1 MKTNNDLEISV
12 LRGDK
17 LFNQNTPFIININTP
32 KLQNAQKMCNADL
45 ICVIDVSGSMEG
57 KKLDLV
63 KKSLN
68 ILIKMMDEND
78 CLALVIFSSSA
89 KILCNLEYMT
99 ESRKKEF
106 ISKVNQIK
114 AKYSTNIL
122 SGLKKAVEILKYIK
136 EEKNDK
142 RASSILLL
150 SDGCDDNS
158 KDFVLN
164 GFKNLLKEE
173 KLDFTL
179 NAFGYGDDHDPEVM
193 NQLANIRDGSFFY
206 VQDYKKVSEYF
217 VAVLGGCVSIISKNV
232 KVSVK
237 LLNEHCQFAKILGEK
252 YLYYHKLEPHIFKTK
267 IIQLLCDKEY
277 TYVLE
282 INLDEQKI
290 EKGEEILYVE
300 VLYKDMEI
308 NNKVIKKT
316 FMYKNQSNEEDKDK
330 ANEEYIRSQ
339 VYYILDEALKLREKN
354 KIKEANDLLSNME
367 DWIKKNYK
375 GNNKFY
381 LEDIQNSKTLFKDE
395 TTFVKK
401 GKAFAKSNIKQ
412 KIHKKIGVNDMYRNC
427 NMDYYCH
434 NIDERD
440 FDLTENDNNDNNNY
454 IDDNDNNLDDS
465 YKYEDENYNNY
476 KNNISADEVN
486 ISEDNICN
494 NIDNNFEIEEN
505 NYNKDENDY

>member
-17 LFNQNTPFIININTP
+17 LFNQNIPFIININTP

-45 ICVIDVSGSMEG
+45 ICVIDVSGSMNG

-78 CLALVIFSSSA
+78 RLALVIFSSSA

-114 AKYSTNIL
+114 AIYSTNIL

-173 KLDFTL
+173 KLLDFTL
-179 NAFGYGDDHDPEVM
+179 NTFGYGDDHDPEVM

-217 VAVLGGCVSIISKNV
+217 VSVLGGCVSIISKNV

-282 INLDEQKI
+282 INLDEEKI
-290 EKGEEILYVE
+290 KKDEEILYVE
-300 VLYKDMEI
+300 VLYKDM
-308 NNKVIKKT
+308 NLDNKLVKKN
-316 FMYKNQSNEEDKDK
+316 FMYKIESNEVNKDK

-354 KIKEANDLLSNME
+354 KNKEANDLLANME

-375 GNNKFY
+375 GNNTFY
-381 LEDIQNSKTLFKDE
+381 LEDIQKAKTLFIDE
-395 TTFVKK
+395 EIFEKK

-412 KIHKKIGVNDMYRNC
+412 KMHKKIGANDMYRNC
-427 NMDYYCH
+427 NMDYYCK
-434 NIDERD
+434 NIDDRD
-440 FDLTENDNNDNNNY
+440 LEILENNNDNY
-454 IDDNDNNLDDS
+454 ILDYS
-465 YKYEDENYNNY
+465 YEDNYNNY
-476 KNNISADEVN
+476 
-486 ISEDNICN
+486 
-494 NIDNNFEIEEN
+494 N
-505 NYNKDENDY
+505 NYNKNISYKNLVIPEDDYNKNIDDFDNNENICYNNDENNIE